1 MAEQKRRG
9 LLHVQMDI
17 APEHEDELNTWYWQE
32 HLPERLAVPGFLSG
46 RRFEIVDGG
55 PPKYLAI
62 YDLEDVS
69 VLDSPEYQRL
79 INPPDPRTKEI
90 GRMLNTNIR
99 RVYVE
104 IPRLE
109 A

>member
-1 MAEQKRRG
+1 MAEPKRRG

-90 GRMLNTNIR
+90 GRMLNTNLR
-99 RVYVE
+99 RVYRE

-109 A
+109 S